1 MKSHPSPAATLSSLR
16 LASPTLLALAIG
28 LALGCAR
35 FSTKQQDLR
44 YGETGKPATAITTK
58 ASSYTL
64 FSSKSA
70 LANFKASQTEK
81 TQGATV
87 GSLNQQGA
95 TNTVEVLKALAEILA
110 AAPK

>member
-16 LASPTLLALAIG
+16 LATPTLLALAIG

-35 FSTKQQDLR
+35 FSTKQQDIR
-44 YGETGKPATAITTK
+44 YEGGKPATAITTK